1 MIRNTVTVERSIEEV
16 FDYAAQ
22 FDRHPEWQKQL
33 KRATAD
39 GPPGVG
45 ATGSGIRQM
54 GPRAHE
60 TQWRMTT
67 YERPSILGWEVL
79 SGPMRPAGS
88 MRFSAERTS
97 TRVDFEME
105 MNPRGWMKLMGPLLD
120 RLSQRIVA
128 GQLAKFKD
136 ILELP
141 R

>member
-1 MIRNTVTVERSIEEV
+1 MIRNTVTVQRSIEEV

-22 FDRHPEWQKQL
+22 FDRHPEWQGDL
-33 KRATAD
+33 KSVTAD

-45 ATGSGIRQM
+45 ATGSQTRQI
-54 GPRAHE
+54 GPRAHT
-60 TQWRMTT
+60 TQWRMSA

-79 SGPMRPAGS
+79 SGPMRPVGS
-88 MRFSAERTS
+88 MRFSAEGTS
-97 TRVDFEME
+97 TRVDFEMA

-120 RLSQRIVA
+120 RQSQKVVA

-136 ILELP
+136 ILEHP